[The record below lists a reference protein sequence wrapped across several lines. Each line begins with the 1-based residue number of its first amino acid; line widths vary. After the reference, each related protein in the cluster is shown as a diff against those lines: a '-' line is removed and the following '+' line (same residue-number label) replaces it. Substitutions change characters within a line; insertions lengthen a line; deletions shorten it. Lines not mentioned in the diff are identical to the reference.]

1 MLRLETQLNPE
12 QLRAV
17 ETIEG
22 PLLILAG
29 AGSGKT
35 RVITYRIAHLIENK
49 RVRADRILAVTF
61 TNKAAEQMRVR
72 VQGLL
77 RRGRAANPHVSTFHS
92 FCVRVLRPNIGPLGY
107 GSDFSIYDQADQ
119 LTLVKDC
126 LKEMQLSDQA
136 LSPRWALSRISES
149 KNRGRS
155 PREVYSQAYDPKGE
169 RLSLVFDLYQDKLKK
184 ANALDFDDLL
194 LKTVELLRSQ
204 EDVRLDLNDRFA
216 YLMVDEYQDTNRP
229 QYELIRLLTQ
239 SRQNICVVG
248 DEDQSIYSWRGADI
262 QNILSFEKDYPATR
276 VIKLEQNYRS
286 TKTILDA
293 AGALVAHNRAR
304 KGKTLWTDQVA
315 GDPIGYYEAED
326 PDAEALF
333 VVRQILAHQRSERNE
348 PVAVLY
354 RTNFQ
359 SRYFEEACRR
369 FGVKYSMVG
378 GFSFYERAE
387 IKDLLAYLNLTLNP
401 HDRVSL
407 LRVINTPPRGIG
419 RVTVN
424 ALEKESRESNLSL
437 WEVVEQAVEK
447 KTLPARA
454 LKALTPFYGQVRQ
467 FRSELETGSHSELIQ
482 TILERSGYRQWLQ
495 DEDTEEAR
503 SRLDNLQELVNAA
516 RDSRNRGEN
525 LREFLDHA
533 ALFSDTDDFD
543 EQARVTL
550 MTIHSAKGLEFPL
563 VCLAGLEEDL
573 FPHSRSL
580 QNRDGLEEERRLC
593 YVALTRARRKLLLTR
608 ARNRRFLG
616 GESFNPTEPSCFI
629 SEIPAKLL
637 QNTWGAP
644 KSVRKSYDG
653 PTYNDAESIRQFYRQ
668 RGKRIDLAP
677 RKTEIEGGRFKPGQ
691 AVRHRK
697 YGIGNVIRSQGEG
710 DDCKLTVLFPRHGL
724 KKLLVKYAG
733 LEREE

>member
-1 MLRLETQLNPE
+1 MLRLEKQLNPE

-49 RVRADRILAVTF
+49 KVRADQILAVTF

-77 RRGRAANPHVSTFHS
+77 RRGRGANPHISTFHS
-92 FCVRVLRPNIGPLGY
+92 FCVRVLRPNIAPLGY

-119 LTLVKDC
+119 LTLIKDC
-126 LKEMQLSDQA
+126 LKEVQLSDQA

-155 PREVYSQAYDPKGE
+155 AQEVYSQAYDAKGE
-169 RLSLVFDLYQDKLKK
+169 RLSLVFDLYQKKLRE

-194 LKTVELLRSQ
+194 LKTVELLRGQ
-204 EDVRLDLNDRFA
+204 EAVRLDLNERFA

-262 QNILSFEKDYPATR
+262 QNILSFETDYPATR

-286 TKTILDA
+286 TKTILA
-293 AGALVAHNRAR
+293 AASALVAHNRAR
-304 KGKTLWTDQVA
+304 KGKNLWTDQVA
-315 GDPIGYYEAED
+315 GDLIGYYEAED
-326 PDAEALF
+326 PEAEALF
-333 VVRQILAHQRSERNE
+333 VVQQILAHQRSERHE
-348 PVAVLY
+348 PMAVLY

-387 IKDLLAYLNLTLNP
+387 IKDLLAYLNLILNP

-419 RVTVN
+419 KVTVG
-424 ALEKESRESNLSL
+424 ALEKESRDSNLSL

-454 LKALTPFYGQVRQ
+454 LRALVPFCTQVQQ
-467 FRSELETGSHSELIQ
+467 FRKELDTRPLPDLIEI
-482 TILERSGYRQWLQ
+482 ILDRSGYLQWLRS
-495 DEDTEEAR
+495 EDTEEAR
-503 SRLDNLQELVNAA
+503 SRLENLQELVIAA
-516 RDSRNRGEN
+516 RDSRKRGET

-533 ALFSDTDDFD
+533 ALVSDTDDFD

-580 QNRDGLEEERRLC
+580 TNRDGLEEERRLC

-608 ARNRRFLG
+608 AKNRRFLG
-616 GESFNPTEPSCFI
+616 AESFNPTEPSCFI
-629 SEIPAKLL
+629 SEIPADLL
-637 QNTWGAP
+637 QKAWGAP
-644 KSVRKSYDG
+644 RTVRKSYDG
-653 PTYNDAESIRQFYRQ
+653 PTYDDAESIRKFYRQ

-677 RKTEIEGGRFKPGQ
+677 RKTEIEAGRFKQGQ

-697 YGIGNVIRSQGEG
+697 YGIGKVIRCQGEG
-710 DDCKLTVLFPRHGL
+710 DDCKLSVLFPRHGL

-733 LEREE
+733 LERV

>member
-35 RVITYRIAHLIENK
+35 RVITYRIAHLIENR

-119 LTLVKDC
+119 LTLIKDC
-126 LKEMQLSDQA
+126 LKELQLSDQA

-155 PREVYSQAYDPKGE
+155 PREVYSQAHDSKGE

-204 EDVRLDLNDRFA
+204 EAVRTGLNDRFA

-286 TKTILDA
+286 TKTILA
-293 AGALVAHNRAR
+293 AASALVAHNRAR

-315 GDPIGYYEAED
+315 GDLIGYYEAED
-326 PDAEALF
+326 PEAEALF

-369 FGVKYSMVG
+369 FDVKYSMVG

-454 LKALTPFYGQVRQ
+454 LKALTPFCNQVRQ
-467 FRSELETGSHSELIQ
+467 FRSELEAGSHSELIQ
-482 TILERSGYRQWLQ
+482 MILERSGYRQWLQ

-516 RDSRNRGEN
+516 RDSRKRGEN

-580 QNRDGLEEERRLC
+580 LNRDGLEEERRLC

-644 KSVRKSYDG
+644 KPVRKSYDG
-653 PTYNDAESIRQFYRQ
+653 PTCNDAESIRQFYRQ

-677 RKTEIEGGRFKPGQ
+677 RKTEIAVGRFKPGQ
-691 AVRHRK
+691 AVRHPK
-697 YGIGNVIRSQGEG
+697 YGIGKVIRCQGEG

-733 LEREE
+733 LEKA

>member
-49 RVRADRILAVTF
+49 KVRADQILAVTF

-77 RRGRAANPHVSTFHS
+77 RRGRGANPHVSTFHS
-92 FCVRVLRPNIGPLGY
+92 FCVRVLRPNIGLLGY

-119 LTLVKDC
+119 LTLIKDC
-126 LKEMQLSDQA
+126 LKELQLSDQD

-155 PREVYSQAYDPKGE
+155 PQEVYSQAYDPKGE
-169 RLSLVFDLYQDKLKK
+169 RLSLVFDLYQNKLRK

-204 EDVRLDLNDRFA
+204 EAVRLGLNNRFA

-286 TKTILDA
+286 TKTILA
-293 AGALVAHNRAR
+293 AASALVAHNRAR

-315 GDPIGYYEAED
+315 GDLIGYHEAED
-326 PDAEALF
+326 PEAEALF
-333 VVRQILAHQRSERNE
+333 VVQQILAHQRSERNE
-348 PVAVLY
+348 PMAVLY

-387 IKDLLAYLNLTLNP
+387 IKDLLAYLKLILNP
-401 HDRVSL
+401 HDRVNL

-419 RVTVN
+419 RVTVG
-424 ALEKESRESNLSL
+424 ALEKESRDSNLSL

-454 LKALTPFYGQVRQ
+454 LRALTPFCMQVQQ
-467 FRSELETGSHSELIQ
+467 FRDELDTRPLPDLIE
-482 TILERSGYRQWLQ
+482 TILDRSGYLKWLQ
-495 DEDTEEAR
+495 AEDTEEAR
-503 SRLDNLQELVNAA
+503 SRLENLQELVIAA
-516 RDSRNRGEN
+516 RDSRKRGET

-533 ALFSDTDDFD
+533 ALVSDTDDFD

-580 QNRDGLEEERRLC
+580 LNQDGLEEERRLC
-593 YVALTRARRKLLLTR
+593 YVALTRARRE
-608 ARNRRFLG
+608 APADPGQESAFPGRREFQ
-616 GESFNPTEPSCFI
+616 PD
-629 SEIPAKLL
+629 
-637 QNTWGAP
+637 GAILFYLRDP
-644 KSVRKSYDG
+644 RRS
-653 PTYNDAESIRQFYRQ
+653 PAESLGSAQICQ
-668 RGKRIDLAP
+668 
-677 RKTEIEGGRFKPGQ
+677 
-691 AVRHRK
+691 
-697 YGIGNVIRSQGEG
+697 
-710 DDCKLTVLFPRHGL
+710 
-724 KKLLVKYAG
+724 
-733 LEREE
+733 EEL